1 MKLLMKSWGL
11 AGAMA
16 AALVSASAL
25 AAPTVYTEGLPGTG
39 ALPAAADYV
48 GAADS
53 GLKISGRL
61 TDGKGGN
68 TPNVVDMY
76 KFSVGY
82 SGTYFFNTQGTSI
95 VDTQLFL
102 FDSSGKG
109 LAWNNDVD
117 LANGNM
123 QSAFSTF
130 LGLGDYY
137 IALSFWGVD
146 PEDEF
151 ATPVFDTLG
160 TNDGPANAAAGA
172 VDNWWDTYGGT
183 LWDIDDYTINAYV
196 PEPGALALS
205 LAALALMAGVSRRR
219 VASRKS

>member
-25 AAPTVYTEGLPGTG
+25 AAPTVYTEGVLGTG
-39 ALPAAADYV
+39 ALPVAAADV
-48 GAADS
+48 GAAEG

-68 TPNVVDMY
+68 TPNLVDMY
-76 KFSVGY
+76 KFNVGY
-82 SGTYFFNTQGTSI
+82 AGTYFFNTQGTSI

-109 LAWNNDVD
+109 LAWNNDID
-117 LANGNM
+117 LAGGNT

-130 LGLGDYY
+130 LGLGEYY

-146 PEDEF
+146 PEDDVPM
-151 ATPVFDTLG
+151 ALFDTIN
-160 TNDGPANAAAGA
+160 TNDGPANAGAGTVA
-172 VDNWWDTYGGT
+172 NWADFYGGT

-219 VASRKS
+219 IASRKS

>member
-1 MKLLMKSWGL
+1 MKLSMKSWGL

-16 AALVSASAL
+16 AALVSASAF
-25 AAPTVYTEGLPGTG
+25 AAPTVYTEGLLGTG
-39 ALPAAADYV
+39 ALPGAADNV
-48 GAADS
+48 GAAEG

-68 TPNVVDMY
+68 AANLVDMY
-76 KFSVGY
+76 KFNVGY
-82 SGTYFFNTQGTSI
+82 AGTYFFNTQGTSI

-117 LANGNM
+117 LASGNT

-160 TNDGPANAAAGA
+160 TNDGPANAGAGA
-172 VDNWWDTYGGT
+172 VANWADFYGNTSWD
-183 LWDIDDYTINAYV
+183 LDDYAINAYV